1 MPTVNPGP
9 AVTQT
14 LNTVDV
20 LTPVNTTN
28 NPAVQGSNA
37 LRLLAVGRAVP
48 LTGLGD
54 IAALP
59 VINATSWVPST
70 VAFTNGLVNGVSAT
84 IATENLG
91 IFTAAAAAGNVIRT
105 AGVLT
110 GQTASTV
117 FINTAS
123 AAAAVAQTAQTLY
136 VNATVAVAGGTVDI
150 FVYGYDL
157 SAQS

>member
-1 MPTVNPGP
+1 MPSVNPGP

-14 LNTVDV
+14 LQTVEV
-20 LTPVNTTN
+20 QTPVNTN
-28 NPAVQGSNA
+28 INPAVQGSNA
-37 LRLLAVGRAVP
+37 LRLLAVGKAVP

-59 VINATSWVPST
+59 VINASKWAPAT

-84 IATENLG
+84 IAAESLG
-91 IFTAAAAAGNVIRT
+91 IFTAPAGAGNVIRT

-117 FINTAS
+117 FTNTAS
-123 AAAAVAQTAQTLY
+123 PAAAVAQTAQTLY
-136 VNATVAVAGGTVDI
+136 VNATVAVAGGVVDI

-157 SAQS
+157 S

>member
-9 AVTQT
+9 AV
-14 LNTVDV
+14 NTGANSVAV
-20 LTPVNTTN
+20 MAPVNTVN

-48 LTGLGD
+48 LSGVGD

-59 VINATSWVPST
+59 IINASSYAVAT

-84 IATENLG
+84 IAAENLG
-91 IFTAAAAAGNVIRT
+91 IFTAAGATGNTIRT

-117 FINTAS
+117 FTNTAS
-123 AAAAVAQTAQTLY
+123 PAAAVAQTAQSLF

-157 SAQS
+157 S

>member
-14 LNTVDV
+14 PQTVDV
-20 LTPVNTTN
+20 MTPVSTMN

-48 LTGLGD
+48 ISGVGD
-54 IAALP
+54 IAQLQI
-59 VINATSWVPST
+59 INASKWAPAT
-70 VAFTNGLVNGVSAT
+70 VAFTNGLVNGVSAS
-84 IATENLG
+84 IAAENLG
-91 IFTAAAAAGNVIRT
+91 IFTAAAGGGNVIRT

-117 FINTAS
+117 FTNTAS
-123 AAAAVAQTAQTLY
+123 PAAAVAQTAQSLF
-136 VNATVAVAGGTVDI
+136 VNATVGVAGGTVDI

-157 SAQS
+157 S